1 VFSPSQ
7 PTPYITNLAQ
17 IAVRLDLDI
26 NTTADFSSELPSEQL
41 PKIFRE
47 LIELGREIAR
57 EGDVK

>member
-1 VFSPSQ
+1 V
-7 PTPYITNLAQ
+7 YIANLAQ